1 METLTDGESIDPTDR
16 KRPMAGVTG
25 VFGFGSDI
33 FFHFLFFFCFWL
45 SETPISCF
53 GSNWGALRG
62 DWLAEWKSEYSTTHL
77 VGQPNLG

>member
-33 FFHFLFFFCFWL
+33 FFHFLFFFV
-45 SETPISCF
+45 S
-53 GSNWGALRG
+53 
-62 DWLAEWKSEYSTTHL
+62 D
-77 VGQPNLG
+77 

>member
-33 FFHFLFFFCFWL
+33 FFTFSFFFVPDWVKRQFRVL
-45 SETPISCF
+45 VQT
-53 GSNWGALRG
+53 GA
-62 DWLAEWKSEYSTTHL
+62 HL
-77 VGQPNLG
+77 EVIG

>member
-33 FFHFLFFFCFWL
+33 FFHFLFFFVSDWVKRQFRVL
-45 SETPISCF
+45 VQT
-53 GSNWGALRG
+53 GA
-62 DWLAEWKSEYSTTHL
+62 HL
-77 VGQPNLG
+77 EVIG

>member
-33 FFHFLFFFCFWL
+33 FHFLYFF
-45 SETPISCF
+45 SVSDGNETTISCF
-53 GSNWGALRG
+53 CSN
-62 DWLAEWKSEYSTTHL
+62 
-77 VGQPNLG
+77 